1 MIALVA
7 IGCFRTD
14 GGHSNLNSYI
24 SESEFESNL
33 EVRIKN
39 TGEIIDALREAGV
52 TDESLLRLEFFFYT
66 NLESNAVELESTL
79 KKRGYDVKSGES
91 AADDVTFLVRGW
103 TTPIRMDETTVVQ
116 WAEDMCRTGFAH
128 DCKFDGWGTNP
139 NQPKETDETTVV
151 DPTRKLEDPPG

>member
-1 MIALVA
+1 MVALVA
-7 IGCFRTD
+7 IGCLRTD
-14 GGHSNLNSYI
+14 GGPSNLNSYI

-79 KKRGYDVKSGES
+79 KKRGYRLEKLIGGEIG
-91 AADDVTFLVRGW
+91 VRGW

-116 WAEDMCRTGFAH
+116 WVEDMCRTRFAH
-128 DCKFDGWGTNP
+128 DCEFDGWGTNP
-139 NQPKETDETTVV
+139 NQPK
-151 DPTRKLEDPPG
+151 